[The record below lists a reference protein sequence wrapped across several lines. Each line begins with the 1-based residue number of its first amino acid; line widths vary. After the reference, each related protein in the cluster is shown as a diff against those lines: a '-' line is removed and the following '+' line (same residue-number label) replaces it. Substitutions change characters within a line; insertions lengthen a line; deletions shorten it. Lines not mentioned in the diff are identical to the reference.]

1 MDNQKFDKNQQAFD
15 QDDFDVITGK
25 IIDSK
30 PPKERRFLKAL
41 QKRIARRFMKT
52 MEKAQDFLTDDDKIE
67 PFLMNVE
74 RKFKSIPKVGKS
86 LAYIPQLALLVRSY
100 AKGEYRELSKT
111 QIVAI
116 IAALLYFVNPFDVI
130 PDFIKGVGILD
141 DVLVAAAIT
150 RWCEDDIKKYMN
162 WLKDKRGA
170 WD

>member
-1 MDNQKFDKNQQAFD
+1 MDNQEFNA
-15 QDDFDVITGK
+15 DDFDVITGK
-25 IIDSK
+25 IIDSE
-30 PPKERRFLKAL
+30 PAKECKILKAL
-41 QKRIARRFMKT
+41 QRRIIKRFMKT
-52 MEKAQDFLTDDDKIE
+52 MEKAQDFVMDDDKIE
-67 PFLMNVE
+67 PFLLNVE
-74 RKFKSIPKVGKS
+74 RKLKSIPKVGKS
-86 LAYIPQLALLVRSY
+86 LAYIPQLTLLVRSY

-162 WLKDKRGA
+162 WLKDKRQK
-170 WD
+170 WY